1 MGGTIIAALA
11 ASALDGAPA
20 RAEPLPRAQIV
31 QRGDFVLFGNTL
43 AHDCS
48 PKIPAPVVGT
58 VGNCGQAIAD
68 GGADVLW
75 RSDTP
80 IGGAAI
86 ASTAIDHTEAR
97 SSAVL
102 LLPPGAVATHAFLY
116 WGAQLAIAA
125 ADSTVRLE
133 RPGFIDVDLAADA
146 CFVGFDGSYVCTV
159 DVSELVVDRGPGL
172 FRVSGVEVRPFAG
185 LLDEEVFAG
194 WWMVVVFE
202 RPGDPLRSINIFE
215 GLDLILPWQPL
226 ETTLSGF
233 IAPLAGLSGRLG
245 VAAFAGD
252 HEAIGDQL
260 LLGDL
265 PVGDGLNPTDDFFNG
280 TRSMFG
286 FPMAVAGDLPRLS
299 GLPASMSGLDLD
311 VFDITEFIDPVQTF
325 LPLTVLTVEDAVALA
340 TIVVSAETATPLLE
354 IVELVVDLNGG
365 ACVPG
370 DVLEF
375 NVTVTNVGTDA
386 AVDAVL
392 TDVLPFGLTFVPG
405 TLEITDGPQAAVL
418 SDVEGDDHGEH
429 IDGELTVR
437 LGAGADEL
445 AGGVLLVGES
455 TTVRF
460 EAVID
465 DNAEGILVHAAG
477 VSAAGLLG
485 GPPFVEE
492 LEAEG
497 FLVEECDE
505 TTLCPFEVPLCDLGP
520 TPNVC
525 VECIDDGD
533 CGAFESCDPLSS
545 TCVCEPAGPELC
557 DGFDN
562 DCDGTI
568 DEGFQVGG
576 PCSLGLG
583 ECETPGALACDEFG
597 AVVCDGQPALPQFEL
612 CDGLDN
618 DCDGTIDDLC
628 LICLADSHCGGP
640 FSGRVCDVD
649 GYCVDG
655 CRALG
660 NGCAFG
666 LVCTSL
672 GEDIGECLF
681 PKNDEEAEEEDDEL
695 ADAVGDLIECDCRPG
710 TSASGPLLLALAA
723 LLRRRRAARPR
734 RGRGARREANAPS
747 RPSSGADRP

>member
-1 MGGTIIAALA
+1 MAGTIIAALA
-11 ASALDGAPA
+11 GCALVGAPA
-20 RAEPLPRAQIV
+20 RAEPLLRAQIV
-31 QRGDFVLFGNTL
+31 QSGDFVLFGNTL

-48 PKIPAPVVGT
+48 PGIPAPIVGT
-58 VGNCGQAIAD
+58 VGNCGKAIAD
-68 GGADVLW
+68 SAADVLW
-75 RSDTP
+75 RGDTP

-86 ASTAIDHTEAR
+86 ASVEIDHTEAR

-116 WGAQLAIAA
+116 WGAQLAIAQ

-133 RPGFIDVDLAADA
+133 RPGFIDEDLAADA
-146 CFVGFDGSYVCTV
+146 CFVGFDGSYVCSV
-159 DVSELVVDRGPGL
+159 DVSDLVVDHGPGL
-172 FRVSGVEVRPFAG
+172 FRVSGVKVRPLAG

-226 ETTLSGF
+226 ETTLAGF

-265 PVGDGLNPTDDFFNG
+265 PVGDELNPVDDFFNS
-280 TRSMFG
+280 TRSIFG

-311 VFDITEFIDPVQTF
+311 VIDITEFIDPVQTF
-325 LPLTVLTVEDAVALA
+325 LPLTVATVEDAVVLA
-340 TIVVSAETATPLLE
+340 TIVVSAETAAPLLE

-365 ACVPG
+365 AFVPG
-370 DVLEF
+370 DVVEF
-375 NVTVTNVGTDA
+375 NITVTNVGTDA
-386 AVDAVL
+386 AVDVVL
-392 TDVLPFGLTFVPG
+392 TDVLPLGLTFVPG
-405 TLEITDGPQAAVL
+405 TLEIVDGPQAAVL

-429 IDGELTVR
+429 IDGVLTVR

-445 AGGVLLVGES
+445 GGGVLLVGES

-465 DNAEGILVHAAG
+465 DNAEGILVHEAE

-505 TTLCPFEVPLCDLGP
+505 STLCPSDVPLCDLGP

-525 VECIDDGD
+525 VECIEDED
-533 CGAFESCDPLSS
+533 CEESESCDPLSS
-545 TCVCEPAGPELC
+545 TCECEPTGPELC
-557 DGFDN
+557 DELDN
-562 DCDGTI
+562 DCDELI
-568 DEGFQVGG
+568 DEDFEVGG

-583 ECETPGALACDEFG
+583 ECETPGVFACDDFG
-597 AVVCDGQPALPQFEL
+597 AVVCDAVPPPPEFEL

-618 DCDGTIDDLC
+618 DCDGNIDDTC
-628 LICLADSHCGGP
+628 LICLADIHCGGP
-640 FSGRVCDVD
+640 FSGRVCDDD
-649 GYCVDG
+649 GFCVDG

-660 NGCAFG
+660 NSCSFG
-666 LVCTSL
+666 LVCTSQDQ
-672 GEDIGECLF
+672 EIGACLF

-695 ADAVGDLIECDCRPG
+695 AIEVNDLIDCDCRSG
-710 TSASGPLLLALAA
+710 TSASSPLLLALAT
-723 LLRRRRAARPR
+723 LLRRRRARSPAGARP
-734 RGRGARREANAPS
+734 
-747 RPSSGADRP
+747 